1 MTTVFMP
8 YLVPLLA
15 AKSLFGAAAVSS
27 GYAILGGGSLA
38 AGGWG
43 IAGGLAVSN
52 LISLGVGG
60 FAGSLSAF
68 DCDLKN
74 ETIAG
79 ENLELNDSKISY
91 SLNKSIAA
99 DITRVNS
106 GPMGGDAEI
115 AAMVV
120 KHQIDLAIFLIDDLN
135 PQPHEADIQMLLR
148 QCRVH
153 NVPIAC
159 NRYSADLMI
168 TSTLWDNDDDVPR
181 EPRYI
186 KFKR

>member
-1 MTTVFMP
+1 MNNHNIKHMNKQ
-8 YLVPLLA
+8 L
-15 AKSLFGAAAVSS
+15 
-27 GYAILGGGSLA
+27 
-38 AGGWG
+38 
-43 IAGGLAVSN
+43 
-52 LISLGVGG
+52 
-60 FAGSLSAF
+60 
-68 DCDLKN
+68 
-74 ETIAG
+74 TIALVAHDNRKADMVDWAVFNADMLSKHKLICTG
-79 ENLELNDSKISY
+79 TTGKLIQNALEEKGVEV
-91 SLNKSIAA
+91 
-99 DITRVNS
+99 DITCMNS

-115 AAMVV
+115 AALVV
-120 KHQIDLAIFLIDDLN
+120 KKQVNLAVFLIDDLN

-168 TSTLWDNDDDVPR
+168 TSSLWDKEDYVPT